1 MTESQNA
8 PRLYPAP
15 WKGEAVFAC
24 RKCQR
29 RMKKNGGPAALRKL
43 KKWFKKRARGAPQ
56 APPVH
61 LIDVS
66 CLKLCPKG
74 GVTIFSA
81 RQLGKDPSAVCIARS
96 EQDLEALYCELTAVA
111 LFPEKS
117 TLK

>member
-1 MTESQNA
+1 MSEPQNA
-8 PRLYPAP
+8 LRLYPAP

-24 RKCQR
+24 RKCQNR
-29 RMKKNGGPAALRKL
+29 IKKSSGPTALRKL
-43 KKWFKKRARGAPQ
+43 KKWFKRRAHRTTH

-96 EQDLEALYCELTAVA
+96 EEDLEALYCELTAVA

>member
-1 MTESQNA
+1 MTEFQNA
-8 PRLYPAP
+8 LRLYPAP

-29 RMKKNGGPAALRKL
+29 RIKKSGGPAALRKL
-43 KKWFKKRARGAPQ
+43 KKWFKKRTHGTPK

-74 GVTIFSA
+74 GVTIFAA
-81 RQLGKDPSAVCIARS
+81 RHLGKDPLAVCIARS

-111 LFPEKS
+111 LSPAKS

>member
-1 MTESQNA
+1 MTESQKA
-8 PRLYPAP
+8 LRLYPAP

-29 RMKKNGGPAALRKL
+29 RMKKGGGPAALRKL
-43 KKWFKKRARGAPQ
+43 KKWFKKRARGTPQ

-74 GVTIFSA
+74 GITIFSA
-81 RQLGKDPSAVCIARS
+81 RQLGKELPVVSIARS

-111 LFPEKS
+111 LLSEKS

>member
-8 PRLYPAP
+8 LRLYPAP
-15 WKGEAVFAC
+15 WKGEAVFAW

-43 KKWFKKRARGAPQ
+43 KKWFKKRMHGTPY

-81 RQLGKDPSAVCIARS
+81 RQLGKDPPAVCFARS

-111 LFPEKS
+111 LSPEKS